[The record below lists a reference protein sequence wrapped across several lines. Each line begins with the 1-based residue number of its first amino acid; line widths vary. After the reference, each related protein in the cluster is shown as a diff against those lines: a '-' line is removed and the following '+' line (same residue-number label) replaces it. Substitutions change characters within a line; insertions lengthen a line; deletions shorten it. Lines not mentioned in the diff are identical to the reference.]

1 MYRALFGA
9 RNAASK
15 CAQILQNDGTLELA
29 VQTGQERKSD
39 VLAEGSRRPGVRQWP
54 EAFTLNSCPEMQ
66 PLPAHLC
73 VIRVIKVIKSFGFAS
88 QLCCQLAEW
97 PWVSTWLL
105 EPR

>member
-9 RNAASK
+9 RNAALE

-39 VLAEGSRRPGVRQWP
+39 VLAEGSTRALCLRRNRRPGVRQWP

-73 VIRVIKVIKSFGFAS
+73 VIRVIKGH
-88 QLCCQLAEW
+88 
-97 PWVSTWLL
+97 
-105 EPR
+105 